1 MELSDSKVELVARK
15 NKVVYQD
22 GSRVVKVFNGTKPAG
37 DVFNE
42 ALNVARIAETPIKH
56 PHVLEVSQV
65 ADGSWA
71 LATEYVP
78 GKTLAALMAEEGAD
92 FDALLEK
99 FVDLQ
104 VSVQKTAAPA
114 LLSKQKEKVASMIG
128 RVKELDPSVRYDLQ
142 MRADRMAAGKSVNR
156 EKQRL
161 FPAGLRHIRQ
171 RKIGAHTAA
180 TTDDH
185 GVFFRRI
192 EIEHSPGGDL
202 TVIKSQRAIHADL
215 FAGRKEA
222 LQRGVR

>member
-22 GSRVVKVFNGTKPAG
+22 GNRVVKVFNGTKPAG

-114 LLSKQKEKVASMIG
+114 LLSKQKEKVASMM
-128 RVKELDPSVRYDLQ
+128 KP
-142 MRADRMAAGKSVNR
+142 
-156 EKQRL
+156 
-161 FPAGLRHIRQ
+161 RQ
-171 RKIGAHTAA
+171 RA
-180 TTDDH
+180 
-185 GVFFRRI
+185 
-192 EIEHSPGGDL
+192 
-202 TVIKSQRAIHADL
+202 
-215 FAGRKEA
+215 
-222 LQRGVR
+222 